1 MQYSES
7 GFELT
12 VTDNVLAFSGKLEK
26 SDYTVIDDFLRRAA
40 QTLRSETCV
49 IELTRLTFL
58 NSSGIK
64 CLATFMLGS
73 PKQFEIRVN
82 KNVTWQAESIPAL
95 AMLKPNDITIVS

>member
-1 MQYSES
+1 MKYSEP

-12 VTDNVLAFSGKLEK
+12 LTENVLAFSGKLEK
-26 SDYTVIDDFLRRAA
+26 SDYTDIDKFLRSVD
-40 QTLRSETCV
+40 QSLRTTTCV
-49 IELTRLTFL
+49 IELTKLSFL

-82 KNVTWQAESIPAL
+82 NNVTWQTESIPAL
-95 AMLKPNDITIVS
+95 AMLKPNGITVVS